1 MTDNKE
7 NSMVNVQR
15 QLMMEQAKVEQDFAK
30 IDRLMKGRQVA
41 FALATEVIKM
51 KQARD
56 GDKYAYGVEDI
67 IKASR
72 TIEDYL
78 SEGAKDYLALA
89 KKLNDLDE
97 EQDKVVLASVN

>member
-15 QLMMEQAKVEQDFAK
+15 QLMMEQAKFEQDFAK

-41 FALATEVIKM
+41 FALATEAV
-51 KQARD
+51 
-56 GDKYAYGVEDI
+56 
-67 IKASR
+67 KAKTNVF
-72 TIEDYL
+72 TIEEIITEARKIEAYL
-78 SEGAKDYLALA
+78 SEGAKEYLALA
-89 KKLNDLDE
+89 KKLNDIDE